1 MDEVLDPAQTE
12 QTVTE
17 DIPVQTQDAESVVV
31 NTAKNAQI
39 TTQDSNANDDAIADD
54 GKTEVKSVS
63 VVSEQ
68 QNTSFDDSDT
78 TEDNSTQEELQKL
91 FTSDAQQETTFVQ
104 RMIQQFHSH
113 MQLFRGMYLRFM
125 MQMQ

>member
-1 MDEVLDPAQTE
+1 MDEVLNPAQTE

-31 NTAKNAQI
+31 NTAKNVQI

-91 FTSDAQQETTFVQ
+91 FTSDAQQETKIGRAHV
-104 RMIQQFHSH
+104 
-113 MQLFRGMYLRFM
+113 
-125 MQMQ
+125 

>member
-1 MDEVLDPAQTE
+1 M
-12 QTVTE
+12 TE

-78 TEDNSTQEELQKL
+78 KKIIVHRKNFKSFLHRMHSRKL
-91 FTSDAQQETTFVQ
+91 LLYS